1 MSDPKEQVGGMPIA
15 GSSPKEQ
22 IARLEEAIENARE
35 WQVTLGAC
43 EATEHS
49 TAVFCELTAAQR
61 RINLYRERIMHL
73 QLIAE

>member
-15 GSSPKEQ
+15 GSSPSDQ
-22 IARLEEAIENARE
+22 IARLEQAIENARD

-43 EATEHS
+43 ETTKHS
-49 TAVFCELTAAQR
+49 TAIEDELLAAQR